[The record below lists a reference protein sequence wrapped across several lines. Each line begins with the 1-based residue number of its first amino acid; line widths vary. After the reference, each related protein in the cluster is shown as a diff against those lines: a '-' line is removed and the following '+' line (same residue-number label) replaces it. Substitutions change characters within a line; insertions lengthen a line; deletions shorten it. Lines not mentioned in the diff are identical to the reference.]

1 MATTTIYNNALV
13 LMAKGS
19 LNFPDTGAPTYKVL
33 LMKPSSSYTVNKSHI
48 NVSDVINGTTGIE
61 VDAGS
66 GYVTGGQT
74 IGAITAEVQSGT
86 NNIIITFPSVAW
98 TSSTIS
104 TTQALI
110 YKTGTSYSD
119 AKLIAHV
126 NFGSTITSS
135 SSTFTVSFSSPLK
148 LAN

>member
-13 LMAKGS
+13 LMAKGDM
-19 LNFPDTGAPTYKVL
+19 NFPATTETYKVL
-33 LMKPSSSYTVNKSHI
+33 LLKPASTYTVDKSHV
-48 NVSDVINGTTGIE
+48 NVSQVINGTTGVE

-66 GYVTGGQT
+66 GYETGGKT
-74 IGAITAEVQSGT
+74 VGAITTDVQSGT
-86 NNIIITFPSVAW
+86 NNIIITFPSVTW
-98 TSSTIS
+98 PSSTIS

-110 YKTGTSYSD
+110 YKVGTSYSD

-135 SSTFTVSFSSPLK
+135 ASTLTVSFSSPLK